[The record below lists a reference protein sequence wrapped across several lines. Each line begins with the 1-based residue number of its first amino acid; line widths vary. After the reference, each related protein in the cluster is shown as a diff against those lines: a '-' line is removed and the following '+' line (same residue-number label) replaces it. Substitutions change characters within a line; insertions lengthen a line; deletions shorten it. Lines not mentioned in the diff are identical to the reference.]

1 VVDIPPLEMVDDI
14 VTAVKCGENS
24 TKLNNE
30 VNNFIEKKKLK
41 LSVKKCAN
49 IHIGNKASRMKCQS
63 KYVDGEIMKESDK
76 EKYLGDYL
84 TTKANSK
91 DTIAAR
97 KTKGYAILSEMSA
110 ILKDVPL
117 GNRRTQIGIDLR
129 KAWFINGCLFN
140 SEVWSAINDNDL
152 KDLKVID
159 HKILRLITGAQAKV
173 PLEMLYLETAQ
184 LPLSHVI
191 SVRRILYWQ
200 NILKRAKEE
209 LLVQVYTAMK
219 NEPLKGDW
227 IHTLKDD
234 LKKINM
240 SIDDEKNVRCT
251 STTEFKAEVKA
262 RMRSASFAELE
273 ETKMTHKKVDSIV
286 HIESRT
292 PQQYLT
298 DGKFSNAQKSILFNL
313 RSRCEN
319 NFKYNFK
326 NGNQEVM
333 CPLCKKCQD
342 TQEHGLTC
350 EIITQAL
357 APNVQEIV
365 NQVSYDDIFGDLEKQ
380 HQVTVAYQEII
391 RVKKRLLAPRDP
403 AEADPGTNSGPSG

>member
-1 VVDIPPLEMVDDI
+1 VVEVPPLEMVDDI

-24 TKLNNE
+24 TELNGV
-30 VNNFIEKKKLK
+30 VNDFIEHKKLK
-41 LSVKKCAN
+41 LSEKKCAN
-49 IHIGNKASRMKCQS
+49 LHIGNKASKLKCPN
-63 KYVDGEIMKESDK
+63 KAVSDEKMNDSNK
-76 EKYLGDYL
+76 EKYSGDYL
-84 TTKANSK
+84 TTKENSK

-140 SEVWSAINDNDL
+140 SEVWSAFNENDL

-173 PLEMLYLETAQ
+173 PVEMLYLETAQ
-184 LPLSHVI
+184 LPIEHVI

-200 NILKRAKEE
+200 NILKRGNQE
-209 LLVQVYTAMK
+209 LINQVYTAMK

-227 IHTLKDD
+227 IHTLKED
-234 LKKINM
+234 LKKIKM
-240 SIDDEKNVRCT
+240 SIDDEKTVLAT
-251 STTEFKAEVKA
+251 SKNDFKADVKA
-262 RMRSASFAELE
+262 SMWSASFAEIE
-273 ETKMTHKKVDSIV
+273 EIKSTHTKVKDIV
-286 HIESRT
+286 HTESRT

-298 DGKFSNAQKSILFNL
+298 SGIFSNAQKSILFNL

-319 NFKYNFK
+319 NFKSNFK
-326 NGNQEVM
+326 NAHQPPL
-333 CPLCKKCQD
+333 CPLCKSHQD

-350 EIITQAL
+350 QIIAQSL
-357 APNVQEIV
+357 APNVQESV
-365 NQVSYDDIFGDLEKQ
+365 KLVSYDDIFGDLEKQ
-380 HQVTVAYQEII
+380 HQATVVFQEII
-391 RVKKRLLAPRDP
+391 CVKKRLLAPRDP